1 MALSSFEKWYGAF
14 QDQSFEMRCLLMID
28 KRLLI
33 GVLLVE
39 QKFIWIIAGPVD
51 GELKISWF
59 PANFFG
65 QLAQDVF
72 DLPGLTSLGPP
83 VSDDHVCHFL
93 PG

>member
-39 QKFIWIIAGPVD
+39 QKFIRIIAGPVD
-51 GELKISWF
+51 GELQISRF

-72 DLPGLTSLGPP
+72 DLCGLTSLGPP